1 MAIQSAVVHG
11 DTLWPV
17 ITQAAQVSGTILGIL
32 RLTLLPY
39 LIYI

>member
-17 ITQAAQVSGTILGIL
+17 IAQTAQVSGTVLGII
-32 RLTLLPY
+32 RLTL
-39 LIYI
+39 